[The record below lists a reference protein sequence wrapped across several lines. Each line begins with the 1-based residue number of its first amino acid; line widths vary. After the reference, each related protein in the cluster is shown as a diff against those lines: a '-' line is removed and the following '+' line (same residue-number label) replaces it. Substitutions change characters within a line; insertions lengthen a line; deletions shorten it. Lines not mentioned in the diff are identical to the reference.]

1 MTLANQDIELI
12 KREVAGIR
20 DFYQARMDAE
30 LPPLQEEV
38 GRLAAQL
45 GRAQEQ
51 WREGERR
58 AILAKYG
65 GDDRPRVL
73 QGSTGAWTPW
83 PWPTCA
89 ACSTPNCGSRPA

>member
-1 MTLANQDIELI
+1 MALGTQDLELI

-20 DFYQARMDAE
+20 DFYQSRLEAE

-38 GRLAAQL
+38 NRIAAQL

-51 WREGERR
+51 WRAGERQ

-65 GDDRPRVL
+65 AASGR
-73 QGSTGAWTPW
+73 GSVTASIGAWTPW
-83 PWPTCA
+83 PWPISA
-89 ACSTPNCGSRPA
+89 AC